1 MVSVGSIVA
10 TPQRPSD
17 LSVVTRVQPVAKG
30 PGGTLAVVEARS
42 LGGCDGECSGAPP
55 PPDAVR
61 GEFGAPGP
69 VDPALL
75 LDVQGGPDEVRR
87 GHPANA
93 ANPGDLTAAERRIV
107 ERLRQRD
114 AAVRQEEEAHAAA
127 AGQFAG
133 APQYTYVTGPDGQ
146 SYAVSGHVDIRAVNH
161 SGRPEDAERA
171 LNVLRNAALAPNAP
185 SAQDLIAARGFAASA
200 GRIADAARAYGAA
213 AGAEESR
220 PALNLVG

>member
-1 MVSVGSIVA
+1 MVGVGSIIP
-10 TPQRPSD
+10 TPQDPGG
-17 LSVVTRVQPVAKG
+17 LSLVIRVQPVAEG
-30 PGGTLAVVEARS
+30 PGGTLAVVESRS
-42 LGGCDGECSGAPP
+42 LDGCAESCAGALP

-75 LDVQGGPDEVRR
+75 LEIQDGPGAAR
-87 GHPANA
+87 PARPG
-93 ANPGDLTAAERRIV
+93 NPNDLTAAERRVV

-133 APQYTYVTGPDGQ
+133 APQYAYVTGPDGQ
-146 SYAVSGHVDIRAVNH
+146 RYAVSGHVSVRAVNH

-171 LNVLRNAALAPNAP
+171 LNLLRNAALAAHAP
-185 SAQDLIAARGFAASA
+185 SARDLIAARGFAATA
-200 GRIADAARAYGAA
+200 GRVADAARAYGET
-213 AGAEESR
+213 AGAEEPR
-220 PALNLVG
+220 PTLDLLG